1 MRLSFLPGD
10 LQLTKTDEG
19 QYIITI
25 QGEEVLRTPV
35 EKKALTKFNSL
46 RGEMEAQYPAREWTP
61 EQKRSLLSKLIS
73 DSKVALSHN
82 SLRAPKKKV
91 VKSRTFG

>member
-1 MRLSFLPGD
+1 MQLSFLPGE
-10 LQLTKTDEG
+10 LQLTKTDES

-46 RGEMEAQYPAREWTP
+46 RREMEAQYPAHE
-61 EQKRSLLSKLIS
+61 
-73 DSKVALSHN
+73 
-82 SLRAPKKKV
+82 
-91 VKSRTFG
+91 